1 MAANIS
7 ENKATEET
15 MIQRRTLL
23 AAGGAA
29 LAAAPLRA
37 RAAKFAYKLGNNL
50 PVTHPLNVR
59 LQEAAAR
66 IREQTQGLV
75 DIQIFPNNQLGGDT
89 DMLSQV
95 RSGAIQML
103 TQSGLIFSTLVPA
116 ASINGIG
123 FAFRDYSQ
131 VWPAMDGP
139 LGAHIRNAVGKF
151 GLVAFEKIWDN
162 GFRQTTTS
170 TRPIVVPADFK
181 GMKIRVPVSPLWTS
195 MFQALGAAP
204 ASINFA
210 ETYSAL
216 QTRVVDGEENPLAV
230 IEVAK
235 LYEVQKYCSMTD
247 HMWDG
252 FWLLANARA
261 FGALPQDAQAIVTR
275 EMNASAVQQREDVRK
290 LNESLAGQL
299 QSQGLAFNTPDPAP
313 FRDALRQAGFYAQW
327 KQKYGDEAWA
337 ILEKSVGALA

>member
-1 MAANIS
+1 M
-7 ENKATEET
+7 
-15 MIQRRTLL
+15 MQRRTLL

-29 LAAAPLRA
+29 LAAAPLGA
-37 RAAKFAYKLGNNL
+37 RAAQFTYKLGNNL
-50 PVTHPLNVR
+50 PVTHPLNIR
-59 LQEAAAR
+59 LQEAAGR
-66 IREQTQGLV
+66 IRERTKGAV
-75 DIQIFPNNQLGGDT
+75 EIQIFPNNQLGADT

-103 TQSGLIFSTLVPA
+103 TQSGLIFSTVVPA
-116 ASINGIG
+116 ASINGVG
-123 FAFRDYSQ
+123 FAFENYGQ

-139 LGAHIRNAVGKF
+139 LGAYIRGAVAKV
-151 GLVAFEKIWDN
+151 GLVSFEKIWDN

-170 TRPIVVPADFK
+170 TRPIAVPADFK
-181 GMKIRVPVSPLWTS
+181 GMKLRVPVSPLWTS

-204 ASINFA
+204 TSINFA
-210 ETYSAL
+210 EVYSAL
-216 QTRVVDGEENPLAV
+216 QTHVVDGEENPLAV
-230 IEVAK
+230 INVAK
-235 LYEVQKYCSMTD
+235 LYEVQKYCSMTN

-261 FGALPQDAQAIVTR
+261 FHALPKDAQEIVMH

-290 LNESLAGQL
+290 LNESLAGEL
-299 QSQGLAFNTPDPAP
+299 QSKGLAFNTPDPGP

-337 ILEKSVGALA
+337 ILEKSVGTLA